1 MKWEARTDPVFQKLT
16 IPASPELL
24 KKLRR
29 SLLREGCRE
38 PIRVWDDII
47 VDGHKR
53 YEICTEEGIDFPVEK
68 IEAKYREEVVFLIC
82 SERVSQ
88 VSKGSAIY
96 KYLIGKEYHSIIWV
110 RRQRAE
116 DSILHSRDSRAS
128 LRLSEE
134 YGAHYT
140 TIEQYGAYA
149 QALDQIYEKNRDF
162 FSAMMDGSIRI
173 SFKTIREVSAWD
185 EKKLKSALR
194 QFERQTEDKLK
205 ESFIRTEKIERNRSR
220 QETMPLSV
228 GIKEMPAFDPD
239 MELRGLSLTIPAWE
253 NAIARV
259 RLKADMELASV
270 QAREQLA
277 FSLLQLEEQIEQTLG
292 VLNV

>member
-1 MKWEARTDPVFQKLT
+1 MKREIHIDPVFQKLT

-53 YEICTEEGIDFPVEK
+53 YEICTEEGIDYEVEN
-68 IEAKYREEVVFLIC
+68 IGAKYREEVIFLIC
-82 SERVSQ
+82 GERIRQ
-88 VSKGSAIY
+88 VPGGSAMY
-96 KYLIGKEYHSIIWV
+96 RYLIGKEYHSILWV
-110 RRQRAE
+110 RRQRAR
-116 DSILHSRDSRAS
+116 DSMLYSRDSRAS

-149 QALDQIYEKNRDF
+149 QALDRIYEKNRDF
-162 FSAMMDGSIRI
+162 FSAVMDGSIHI
-173 SFKTIREVSAWD
+173 SFKTLREVSDW
-185 EKKLKSALR
+185 EEGKLESALGK
-194 QFERQTEDKLK
+194 FEKQTENKMK
-205 ESFIRTEKIERNRSR
+205 ESFIRAEKIERNRAR
-220 QETMPLSV
+220 QEATPLSV

-259 RLKADMELASV
+259 RLKTDMELASV

>member
-1 MKWEARTDPVFQKLT
+1 MKREIHIDPVFQKLT

-53 YEICTEEGIDFPVEK
+53 YEICTEEGIDYEVEN
-68 IEAKYREEVVFLIC
+68 IGAKYREEVIFLIC
-82 SERVSQ
+82 GERIRQ
-88 VSKGSAIY
+88 VPGGSAMY
-96 KYLIGKEYHSIIWV
+96 RYLIGKEYHSILWV
-110 RRQRAE
+110 RRQRAR
-116 DSILHSRDSRAS
+116 DSMLYSRDSRAS

-162 FSAMMDGSIRI
+162 FSAVMDGSIHI
-173 SFKTIREVSAWD
+173 SFKTLREVSDW
-185 EKKLKSALR
+185 EEGKLESALGK
-194 QFERQTEDKLK
+194 FEKQTENKMK
-205 ESFIRTEKIERNRSR
+205 ESFIRAEKIERNRAR
-220 QETMPLSV
+220 QEATPLSV